1 MTKLHNVLLGATGL
15 ALILAATP
23 MTAAAQSQP
32 AAASTVEEVVVT
44 ARKRAESLLD
54 VPMSVSAFSGEQLRA
69 AGVKSANDLYG
80 RAPGLYF
87 SNAGAAAPT
96 SDFVYL
102 SFRGVGA
109 NAGQEPAAGVFID
122 GMYQPQLG
130 FDIGFLDLAQLE
142 VLRGPQGTLFGR
154 NTEAGALNL
163 VTRKPDQD
171 LHVRLEGE
179 AARFDAWRL
188 FGAVS
193 GPLSDKV
200 AAGISAE
207 HADGDGFTYNPATG
221 KPQSPTRRSSVR
233 GALRFTPTDQLDIVL
248 SADATRRKGN
258 EIAFG
263 APLECHCYAVYADN
277 DQTDTKDTS
286 GVQLNIDWKFGPG
299 LTLTSITGLRKAKS
313 DIGFDFD
320 GTPTGQQPTTANGV
334 TGSTVAPG
342 PVTFGG
348 MFQRLRLNQTFKS
361 QELRLAGDDGRFTW
375 LIGLYG
381 FKQDQHQVR
390 DFDVGAGV
398 AHDPAVAYLIPLY
411 IREDFTNDRKGW
423 AAFGQASWRPADR
436 VELTGGL
443 RWSDESV
450 DIGGQRVRNIVQLEN
465 AHPTFFALAGDKDFS
480 NLSSM
485 VSIRYDLTPSV
496 KPYFTISQ
504 GWKAGGYNRFPS
516 TAAAALPYDSESSV
530 NYELGLKGSFLDR
543 RLTANLAAFHIDI
556 SDQQLLTVTPD
567 ASGVPVTTITN
578 AGKSKSQGVEAEL
591 SLAASQGLRLSLAG
605 GYTRARYVHFLQCA
619 AANVCISRDGDPFE
633 YTPELT
639 GTAAIDYQRPLGG
652 AWTLEAH
659 ADYRYVG
666 GSLAPN
672 GSFLAALGE
681 EIKVPAYRR
690 ANLRVSAVHDRLK
703 LTGYVENLFDTY
715 DYTVVQGAS
724 FFPTGPGQTF
734 VQPLAPRTVGVVISY
749 QF

>member
-1 MTKLHNVLLGATGL
+1 MTKLQNTLLCATGL
-15 ALILAATP
+15 ALLMSAAP
-23 MTAAAQSQP
+23 MVAAAQSEP
-32 AAASTVEEVVVT
+32 ATASTVEEVVVT
-44 ARKRAESLLD
+44 ARLRAESLLD
-54 VPMSVSAFSGEQLRA
+54 VPMSVSAFSGEQLQA
-69 AGVKSANDLYG
+69 SGVKSANDLYG
-80 RAPGLYF
+80 RVPGLYF
-87 SNAGAAAPT
+87 SNAGGAAPT

-130 FDIGFLDLAQLE
+130 FDIGFLDLAQLQ

-163 VTRKPDQD
+163 VTRKPGQD
-171 LHVRLEGE
+171 VHVRLEGE
-179 AARFDAWRL
+179 AARFDTWRL

-207 HADGDGFTYNPATG
+207 YADGDGFTHNPATG
-221 KPQSPTRRSSVR
+221 KPESPTRRSSVR
-233 GALRFTPTDQLDIVL
+233 GALRFTPTDDLDIVL

-258 EIAFG
+258 EIGFG
-263 APLECHCYAVYADN
+263 APLDCRCYDVYADN

-299 LTLTSITGLRKAKS
+299 LTLTSITGVRKAKS

-320 GTPTGQQPTTANGV
+320 GIATGQQSTTANGV
-334 TGSTVAPG
+334 AGSSVAPG

-348 MFQRLRLNQTFKS
+348 MFQRLRLEQTFKS
-361 QELRLAGDDGRFTW
+361 QELRLAGDSDRFTW
-375 LIGLYG
+375 LVGLYG
-381 FKQDQHQVR
+381 FKQDQQQAR
-390 DFDVGAGV
+390 DFDIGAGA
-398 AHDPAVAYLIPLY
+398 AHDPAVGYLTPLY
-411 IREDFTNDRKGW
+411 IREDFTTDRKGW
-423 AAFGQASWRPADR
+423 AAFGQASWRPVDR
-436 VELTGGL
+436 LELTGGL

-450 DIGGQRVRNIVQLEN
+450 DIGGQRIRNIVQLEN
-465 AHPTFFALAGDKDFS
+465 ARPTFFTLDGDKSFS

-485 VSIRYDLTPSV
+485 VSIRYDLTSSV

-516 TAAAALPYDSESSV
+516 TAAAAVPYDSESSV
-530 NYELGLKGSFLDR
+530 NYELGLKGGFFDR
-543 RLTANLAAFHIDI
+543 RLTANLSVFHIDI
-556 SDQQLLTVTPD
+556 SDQQLLSVTPD
-567 ASGVPVTTITN
+567 ATGVPVSTITN
-578 AGKSKSQGVEAEL
+578 AGKSKSEGIEAEVT
-591 SLAASQGLRLSLAG
+591 LAASQGLRVSLAG
-605 GYTRARYVHFLQCA
+605 SYTRARYVEYLQCA
-619 AANVCISRDGDPFE
+619 AANFCISRDGDRFE

-639 GTAAIDYQRPLGG
+639 GTAAIDYQRPLSQ
-652 AWTLEAH
+652 AWVLEAH

-666 GSLAPN
+666 SSLAPN
-672 GSFLAALGE
+672 GSFMAGLGE
-681 EIKVPAYRR
+681 QIRVPDYSRV
-690 ANLRVSAVHDRLK
+690 NLRVSAVHDRLK

-715 DYTVVQGAS
+715 DYAVVQGAPL
-724 FFPTGPGQTF
+724 FPTGPDQTY
-734 VQPLAPRTVGVVISY
+734 VQPLTPRTVGLVISY